1 MEKINFHLPENQFP
15 REGIRFFLKTLLPPN
30 FKNFSKALNKRIL
43 FPLERKSVFTGRN

>member
-15 REGIRFFLKTLLPPN
+15 RERIRFFLKTLLPPN

-43 FPLERKSVFTGRN
+43 FPLDRKSVFTGRN